1 MEFLLLAL
9 FVLFAVNYLSYR
21 VLNPIYA
28 KSRQWDLNI
37 CCGKT
42 DYGAINADI
51 FQHDSVQHFLLIEN
65 IHVLPFHNKQMR
77 MTLCAHTIEHIE
89 DPFAFDAE
97 LRRVSQQVV
106 YIVPPIWDLAAQ
118 LNFLEHKWIIL
129 SPRKVHTQLPRMVRN
144 PLAVF
149 YHRFFPQ
156 RIHA

>member
-1 MEFLLLAL
+1 MEFMLLAL
-9 FVLFAVNYLSYR
+9 VVLFAVNYLSYR

-28 KSRQWDLNI
+28 ESRQWDLNI

-65 IHVLPFHNKQMR
+65 IHTLPFHNKQMR

-89 DPFAFDAE
+89 DPFAFDTE